1 MSNHPFLAISHS
13 VGTTLSLFQNVGLT
27 SGYLVLINT
36 QKETYVIWVL
46 VLTDLSLI
54 AITLLEEELFDR
66 LKLVSAVDRD
76 P

>member
-1 MSNHPFLAISHS
+1 M
-13 VGTTLSLFQNVGLT
+13 SLFQNVGLT